1 MKSISILTGISKGI
15 KNNGELR
22 INWSAHSSA
31 MTANGEG
38 LKKTWWCLCWNGDCV
53 SDFCFYSAIE
63 ESISPVSKSGNLRGQ
78 AYGKKIRKSPI
89 PTIPQKLSWCDM
101 TMSSHPIHKRF
112 DLNWCWQ
119 STMTK
124 KGILPNKPF
133 LSAFAWFHR
142 GPFQLVDKQGWT
154 CTSTCHR

>member
-1 MKSISILTGISKGI
+1 MENCASIDQPIHRRWQQMGKDW
-15 KNNGELR
+15 R
-22 INWSAHSSA
+22 RR
-31 MTANGEG
+31 
-38 LKKTWWCLCWNGDCV
+38 GDAYAEIEIAYQIFV
-53 SDFCFYSAIE
+53 SMYVAIE
-63 ESISPVSKSGNLRGQ
+63 ESLSPVSKSGNLRGQ